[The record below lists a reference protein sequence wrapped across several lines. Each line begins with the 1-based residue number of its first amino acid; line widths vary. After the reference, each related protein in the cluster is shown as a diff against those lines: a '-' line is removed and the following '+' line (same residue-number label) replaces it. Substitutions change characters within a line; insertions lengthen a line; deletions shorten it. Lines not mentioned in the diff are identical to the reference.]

1 MLKHLWIDSLPEP
14 WQTGEEREWAEE
26 MTAPFG
32 TRYPGMA
39 PAMAAAL
46 KPAALETALHGFPV
60 SRVALVPASRP
71 ADVLS
76 GARLDPGQLGHD
88 QAWLL
93 VERPPPIWM
102 PRCQ

>member
-46 KPAALETALHGFPV
+46 KPAALETASCSATSPPGGSRCTAAEIAGAPV
-60 SRVALVPASRP
+60 WYFWW
-71 ADVLS
+71 D
-76 GARLDPGQLGHD
+76 
-88 QAWLL
+88 
-93 VERPPPIWM
+93 
-102 PRCQ
+102 